1 VGVKSEIA
9 LGWDEMKV
17 TMKIDDMKRV
27 LILGAGTMGQQIG
40 LQCAM
45 YGYDVVYHDL
55 SQEILDKA
63 MKRVAKL
70 GSWYVSKGRL
80 TKESLEHTLAKISA
94 TPDPAKAAQDVD
106 LISESVPEDPELKG
120 EVFGRFHKLCPE
132 RTIFTTNTSMLVP
145 SMFAEA
151 TGRPEKLVALHF
163 HDLRANNVADL
174 MPHPGTDPEVTELVH
189 DFAVS
194 IGQIV
199 IVLHR
204 EHSGYVFNSMLSSL
218 ISSALTLASQ
228 DVATVEDI
236 DRSWMGVMHTSMGP
250 FGIMDQIGLSTV
262 WAITDYWAKKTGD
275 AQAQAN
281 ADFLKQYVDKGHLGF
296 KTNRGFYSYPSP
308 VYTDRKFLSGKKEGF
323 ENDNALSG

>member
-1 VGVKSEIA
+1 
-9 LGWDEMKV
+9 
-17 TMKIDDMKRV
+17 MKIEDIKRV

-45 YGYDVVYHDL
+45 YGYAVVFYDL

-63 MKRVAKL
+63 SRRIAKL
-70 GSWYVSKGRL
+70 GSWYVSSGRL
-80 TKESLEHTLAKISA
+80 TEENIRHTLSRISA
-94 TPDPAKAAQDVD
+94 TPDPAKAAQNVD

-120 EVFGRFHKLCPE
+120 KVFARFHKLCPE

-151 TGRPEKLVALHF
+151 TGRPEKLVAFHF
-163 HDLRANNVADL
+163 HDLRANNIADV
-174 MPHPGTDPEVTELVH
+174 MPHPGTAPEVTKLVH

-199 IVLHR
+199 ILLHR
-204 EHSGYVFNSMLSSL
+204 ENSGYVFNTMLSSL
-218 ISSALTLASQ
+218 FTSALTLASRN
-228 DVATVEDI
+228 VAAIEDI

-250 FGIMDQIGLSTV
+250 FGIMDQVGISTV
-262 WAITDYWAKKTGD
+262 WIITDYWAKKTGD

-281 ADFLKQYVDKGHLGF
+281 ADFLKQYVEKGHLGF
-296 KTNRGFYSYPSP
+296 KTNQGFYSYPNP
-308 VYTDRKFLSGKKEGF
+308 AYTQQDFLSGAEKEKK
-323 ENDNALSG
+323 

>member
-1 VGVKSEIA
+1 
-9 LGWDEMKV
+9 MKV
-17 TMKIDDMKRV
+17 EDINRV

-45 YGYDVVYHDL
+45 HAYDVVYYDL

-63 MKRVAKL
+63 MRRVAKL
-70 GSWYVSKGRL
+70 GAWYASTGRL
-80 TKESLEHTLAKISA
+80 AEDSLHKALARISA

-106 LISESVPEDPELKG
+106 LISESIPEDPELKG
-120 EVFGRFHKLCPE
+120 KVFAQFNTLCPE

-145 SMFAEA
+145 SMFAKA

-163 HDLRANNVADL
+163 HDLRANHITDL
-174 MPHPGTDPEVTELVH
+174 MPHPGTAPEVTRLVH
-189 DFAVS
+189 EFAES

-199 IVLHR
+199 IVLQR
-204 EHSGYVFNSMLSSL
+204 ENSGYVFNTMLSSL
-218 ISSALTLASQ
+218 FSSALSLASRK
-228 DVATVEDI
+228 VATVEDI

-262 WAITDYWAKKTGD
+262 WTITDYWAKKTGD

-281 ADFLKQYVDKGHLGF
+281 ADFLKQYIDKGHLGF
-296 KTNRGFYSYPSP
+296 KTNQGFYSYPNP
-308 VYTDRKFLSGKKEGF
+308 VYTQANFLTGGGKQNE
-323 ENDNALSG
+323 

>member
-1 VGVKSEIA
+1 
-9 LGWDEMKV
+9 
-17 TMKIDDMKRV
+17 MKIEDIKRV

-45 YGYDVVYHDL
+45 YGYDVVFYDL

-63 MKRVAKL
+63 LRRIAKL
-70 GSWYVSKGRL
+70 GSWYVSSGRL
-80 TKESLEHTLAKISA
+80 TEENLRHTLSRISA
-94 TPDPAKAAQDVD
+94 TPDPEKAAQDVD

-120 EVFGRFHKLCPE
+120 KVFARFHKLCPE

-151 TGRPEKLVALHF
+151 TGRPEKLVAFHF
-163 HDLRANNVADL
+163 HDLRANNIADV
-174 MPHPGTDPEVTELVH
+174 MPHPGTAPEVTKLVH

-199 IVLHR
+199 ILLHR
-204 EHSGYVFNSMLSSL
+204 ENSGYVFNTMLSSL
-218 ISSALTLASQ
+218 FTSALTLASRN
-228 DVATVEDI
+228 VAAIEDI

-250 FGIMDQIGLSTV
+250 FGIMDQVGISTV
-262 WAITDYWAKKTGD
+262 WIITDYWAKKTRD

-281 ADFLKQYVDKGHLGF
+281 ADFLKQYVEKGHLGF
-296 KTNRGFYSYPSP
+296 KTNQGFYSYPNP
-308 VYTDRKFLSGKKEGF
+308 AYTQQDFLSGAEKEKK
-323 ENDNALSG
+323 

>member
-1 VGVKSEIA
+1 
-9 LGWDEMKV
+9 
-17 TMKIDDMKRV
+17 MKIEDIKRV

-45 YGYDVVYHDL
+45 YGYEVVYYDL
-55 SQEILDKA
+55 TQDILDKA
-63 MKRVAKL
+63 LKRVAKL
-70 GSWYVSKGRL
+70 GSWYVSSGRL
-80 TKESLEHTLAKISA
+80 TEESLEHALARISA
-94 TPDPAKAAQDVD
+94 TPNPAKAAQDVD
-106 LISESVPEDPELKG
+106 FINESVPEDPELKG
-120 EVFGRFHKLCPE
+120 KLFGQFNRLCPE

-163 HDLRANNVADL
+163 HDVRSTNVADV
-174 MPHPGTDPEVTELVH
+174 MPHPGTDPEVTRLVH

-204 EHSGYVFNSMLSSL
+204 ENSGYVFNTMLSSL
-218 ISSALTLASQ
+218 FSSALTLASRN
-228 DVATVEDI
+228 VATIEDI
-236 DRSWMGVMHTSMGP
+236 DRAWMGVMHAAMGP

-262 WAITDYWAKKTGD
+262 WTITDYWAKKTGD

-296 KTNRGFYSYPSP
+296 KTNQGFYSYPNP
-308 VYTDRKFLSGKKEGF
+308 AYTQQDFLSNAGKEKE
-323 ENDNALSG
+323 